1 MDQPR
6 VTVGLPVY
14 NDSAGL
20 RRTVPTVVGQT
31 WQGPL
36 RLLIIDDGST
46 DDTPQVLADL
56 AVRHPQIEV
65 VRHPVNQGRPYAR
78 NTILELAGD
87 DYLAWI
93 DAGDLWHPRKLEL
106 QLATLLAEQRRDPDT
121 PLLCTGPL
129 RWVFT
134 DNGNNTIK
142 VPEVAGDQLY
152 SAITGRLYP
161 YLQGIVG
168 RAAHFRNAGG
178 FDERLLRRQDYDF
191 LVRFIGEGGRMVS
204 SPAHIP
210 VFTYVKSDVGTSPD
224 TIRAVNRIIRAKHRP
239 YYRRYGARL
248 TRLVRSRQY
257 RLVARFHR
265 HNGRW
270 LRSLPYKAL
279 EILWHPDYVGNVR
292 RGVRYA
298 LSTLSR
304 RSRQLVRG
312 VVVAAVRPF
321 LPVLR
326 HPRVI
331 DVAGRVGLRR
341 LLTTTRAGRVLQA
354 KLQAQVRTSR
364 SPGPE
369 SSGPGARP
377 PATIADLETRVNV
390 AGSTPAVHVWL
401 TLEQAYRSHGL
412 LHSAESALRRGLDVH
427 PDHPA
432 LRVRLVE
439 LLPLRREWAECID
452 LWTGLKDID
461 DGFMSRLTYERVAR
475 SLLELKRPADALAV
489 ADEGHRRWP
498 HDRRGNEEIYLSR
511 AALVDWKHALAVR
524 DMPEAADVS
533 DPIGVVTDL
542 GFLSGAAGPVEGWL
556 ECPEDQAPVVSLV
569 VNRQPVAWTSGAKS
583 PSGDRFRFSLS
594 CHELLAYLGDGD
606 IISIECAGRAL
617 AIDGRPGP
625 ITVTTGYESR
635 FSKLSEKIRSGFTFT
650 KFGGLRRGNTRLR
663 KEQTL
668 ALYREVSA
676 VVAGSY
682 GYTVF
687 PFYGNLLGAVREHDF
702 IGHDVG
708 GFDVGYLSRHRRPDD
723 VRAEF
728 IDICR
733 LLRQRGYRLK
743 VEPWSVYVKPR
754 HDSPVFVDLNYAWF
768 NEAGELN
775 LSYGWRYPPVT
786 DEAAVR
792 APRESLLGNH
802 LVPVPGNAE
811 QVLEQIYGPSWAIP
825 DQGFVLD
832 VGLKRDLAY
841 LLTVD
846 EMTSLEYEDP
856 DRVEAIL
863 DHHPTH
869 GEEPAPQ

>member
-14 NDSAGL
+14 NDPAGL
-20 RRTVPTVVGQT
+20 RRTVPTVLGQT

-46 DDTPQVLADL
+46 DDTPEVLAHL
-56 AVRHPQIEV
+56 AAGHPQIEV
-65 VRHPVNQGRPYAR
+65 VHHPVNQGRPYAR
-78 NTILELAGD
+78 NTIIEHAGG

-106 QLATLLAEQRRDPDT
+106 QLATLLAAEQRDPDT
-121 PLLCTGPL
+121 PVLCTGPL

-134 DNGNNTIK
+134 DEGKNTIR
-142 VPEVAGDQLY
+142 VPEVTGDQLY
-152 SAITGRLYP
+152 SAIAGRLYP

-168 RAAHFRNAGG
+168 RAAHFRDAGG
-178 FDERLLRRQDYDF
+178 FDERLRRRQDYDF
-191 LVRFIGEGGRMVS
+191 LVRFLAGGGRVVS

-210 VFTYVKSDVGTSPD
+210 VFTYVKSDVGTSPE
-224 TIRAVNRIIRAKHRP
+224 TVRAVNRVIRAKHRP
-239 YYRRYGARL
+239 YYRRYGGRL
-248 TRLVRSRQY
+248 SRLMRSLQY

-265 HNGRW
+265 HNGR
-270 LRSLPYKAL
+270 RFQSLVYKAL
-279 EILWHPDYVGNVR
+279 ELGWHPDYAGTLR
-292 RGVRYA
+292 RGVRHA
-298 LSTLSR
+298 RSGLSR
-304 RSRQLVRG
+304 RSRQLARRIL
-312 VVVAAVRPF
+312 VAAVRPL

-326 HPRVI
+326 HPRAI
-331 DVAGRVGLRR
+331 QVADRVGLRR
-341 LLTTTRAGRVLQA
+341 LLETTRPGRALHA
-354 KLQAQVRTSR
+354 KLQAQVRASR

-369 SSGPGARP
+369 SPGPGAKP
-377 PATIADLETRVNV
+377 PATIADLESRVSV
-390 AGSTPAVHVWL
+390 AGSTPGVHLWL
-401 TLEQAYRSHGL
+401 TLEQAYRSQGL

-427 PDHPA
+427 PDDPA

-439 LLPLRREWAECID
+439 LLPLRRKWAECID
-452 LWTGLKDID
+452 LWSGLKDTD
-461 DGFMSRLTYERVAR
+461 DRFMSRLTYERVAR
-475 SLLELKRPADALAV
+475 SLLELKRPADALSV
-489 ADEGHRRWP
+489 ADEGQRRWP
-498 HDRRGNEEIYLSR
+498 HDRRGNQEIYLSR
-511 AALVDWKHALAVR
+511 AALVDWTRALVAG
-524 DMPEAADVS
+524 DLPETADVR
-533 DPIGVVTDL
+533 DPIGEVTDL
-542 GFLSGAAGPVEGWL
+542 GFLAGADGPVEGWL
-556 ECPEDQAPVVSLV
+556 ESPEDQAPVVSLV
-569 VNRQPVAWTSGAKS
+569 VNGQPVARTSAAKL
-583 PSGDRFRFSLS
+583 PSADRFRFSLS

-606 IISIECAGRAL
+606 TISIECAGRPL
-617 AIDGRPGP
+617 AVNGRPGR
-625 ITVTTGYESR
+625 IAVTTGYESR
-635 FSKLSEKIRSGFTFT
+635 FPELSGKIRSGFTFT

-676 VVAGSY
+676 VVADSY

-708 GFDVGYLSRHRRPDD
+708 GFDMVYLSEHHRPDD

-728 IDICR
+728 LDICR
-733 LLRQRGYRLK
+733 LLLARGYRLK
-743 VEPWSVYVKPR
+743 VEPWSVYVKPAP
-754 HDSPVFVDLNYAWF
+754 DSPVFVDLNYAWF

-775 LSYGWRYPPVT
+775 ISYGWRYPPVT

-792 APRESLLGNH
+792 TPRESLLGDH

-811 QVLEQIYGPSWAIP
+811 QVLEQIYGPSWAVP

-846 EMTSLEYEDP
+846 EMTSLAHEDP

-863 DHHPTH
+863 DHHPAVG
-869 GEEPAPQ
+869 GEQAPP